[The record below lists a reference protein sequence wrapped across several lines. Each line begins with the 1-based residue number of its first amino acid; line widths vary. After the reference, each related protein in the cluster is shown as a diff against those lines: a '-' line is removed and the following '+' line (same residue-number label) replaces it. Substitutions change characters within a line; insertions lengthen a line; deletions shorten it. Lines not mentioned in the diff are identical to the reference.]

1 MKLSN
6 ALLLILTGAT
16 VGALA
21 GLLMAPAE
29 GSKTRKKWLRKAKK
43 YTKDLEDKA
52 SEYKKKAIGIKENI
66 EGAAHDVKKRF
77 T

>member
-6 ALLLILTGAT
+6 AVLLILTGAT

-29 GSKTRKKWLRKAKK
+29 GSKTRKKWLKKAEK

-52 SEYKKKAIGIKENI
+52 AEYKDKVMGLKENI
-66 EGAAHDVKKRF
+66 AGAAHDIKKRF